1 MTELNQL
8 SYDIIGCAYQVHKKL
23 GPGLLE
29 STYETCLCYELQK
42 KGIQYERQK
51 ELNINYDGILLQN
64 AYRIDLLVENK
75 IMLELKAVD
84 ELKPIHTAQL
94 LTYMKLSN
102 IHIGLLINF
111 NTINLQNWIKRYAK

>member
-23 GPGLLE
+23 GPSLLE

-111 NTINLQNWIKRYAK
+111 NTVNLQNGIKRYAK

>member
-111 NTINLQNWIKRYAK
+111 NTVNLQNEIKRYAK

>member
-64 AYRIDLLVENK
+64 AYRIDLLVKNK

-111 NTINLQNWIKRYAK
+111 NTVNLQNGIKRYAK

>member
-111 NTINLQNWIKRYAK
+111 NTVNLQNGIKRYAK

>member
-8 SYDIIGCAYQVHKKL
+8 SYDIIGCTYQVHKKL

-51 ELNINYDGILLQN
+51 ELNINYDEILLQN

-111 NTINLQNWIKRYAK
+111 NTVNLQNGIKRYAK

>member
-8 SYDIIGCAYQVHKKL
+8 SYDIIGCTYQVHKKL

-111 NTINLQNWIKRYAK
+111 NTVNLQNGIKRYAK